1 MVQFFK
7 PSCVIIIIIEG
18 LSLLQSIPPTTAN
31 KQNSS
36 TKEFFLTLMCGPV
49 GYSVLCD
56 VIYVSIYLPF
66 DEACRAQGGE
76 GREGHCASMSA
87 PKLLI
92 V

>member
-1 MVQFFK
+1 M
-7 PSCVIIIIIEG
+7 
-18 LSLLQSIPPTTAN
+18 SLLQSIPPTTAN

-76 GREGHCASMSA
+76 GRQGGALRLDECAQT
-87 PKLLI
+87 I
-92 V
+92 NCVN